1 MYNTCIAHIHNT
13 QRHEMYNTV
22 IAHIH
27 NTQRHELYKEAITYI
42 INVVNRSKVNVF
54 KAM

>member
-1 MYNTCIAHIHNT
+1 MYNTF
-13 QRHEMYNTV
+13 

-27 NTQRHELYKEAITYI
+27 NTQRHELYKEAII
-42 INVVNRSKVNVF
+42 CISNVVNRNKVNVF

>member
-13 QRHEMYNTV
+13 QIHV
-22 IAHIH
+22 I
-27 NTQRHELYKEAITYI
+27 YKEAITYI
-42 INVVNRSKVNVF
+42 VNVVDRNKVNVF